1 MTREEISGKIFEVI
15 SETLALPIERVT
27 SELAIGDVPQWNSM
41 ANMAII
47 AAIEEALGIEIPS
60 EDLFELTSVE
70 SIVEEVAKVKGL

>member
-1 MTREEISGKIFEVI
+1 MTREEINRKVVEVV
-15 SETLALPIERVT
+15 SETLALPTEHVT
-27 SELAIGDVPQWNSM
+27 MKLAIGDIPQWNSM

-47 AAIEEALGIEIPS
+47 TAVEETLGIEIPS